1 LGENTMATAPAR
13 TVNATSTREEIRSE
27 VQYEKWRH
35 WHVNWTAV
43 WVGALSAVAAVVI
56 FGLAGIAVGAHL
68 VGADQRVVDLHK
80 YNIGALICSLLSAFF
95 AFAIA
100 GWVTGK
106 VAGILHS
113 EPAMLHGAVAW
124 LVAVPLIIALC
135 LLGAGSLIGGWFG
148 GLTGNPSWASPSASP
163 FERPESPGAGATEAQ
178 RSEYNT
184 AQTKYRNDLAEW
196 NKDNAKAIRNS
207 ALGAVSAL
215 LLGLVGSVI
224 GGWMAAGE
232 PMNFSHYK
240 TRKTVWSPAH
250 NGL

>member
-1 LGENTMATAPAR
+1 MATAQAR
-13 TVNATSTREEIRSE
+13 TANMTSTREETRSE
-27 VQYEKWRH
+27 VQYEAWHH

-43 WVGALSAVAAVVI
+43 WVGALSALAAVVI
-56 FGLAGIAVGAHL
+56 FGLAGVAVGAHL

-80 YNIGALICSLLSAFF
+80 YNLGALVCSLLSAFF

-113 EPAMLHGAVAW
+113 EPAMLHGAVSW
-124 LVAVPLIIALC
+124 LVAVPILLALC
-135 LLGAGSLIGGWFG
+135 TLGAGSLIGGWFG
-148 GLTGNPSWASPSASP
+148 GLTANPSWASPTAAP
-163 FERPESPGAGATEAQ
+163 FERPEPLGPGATEAQ
-178 RSEYNT
+178 TSAHQS
-184 AQTKYRNDLAEW
+184 AQTKYRADMKTW
-196 NKDNAKAIRNS
+196 NEDNAKAVRNS

-215 LLGLVGSVI
+215 LLGLVGSVL

-250 NGL
+250 NGY